1 MAHGTGDGSAWMGNH
16 AAQQADDEVSDSGE
30 HLGAMAFAHLG
41 SVLVES
47 DVAHPMQAVL
57 DAPVAAV
64 ERQQLAGAG
73 VVWGEVGDEV
83 GPLGGLCGGF
93 RVRDLAFDLAGLA
106 DVGEVEI
113 AVERGGGA
121 DRALL
126 DAPMG
131 LIDAAVLRGG
141 WIPSG
146 RRRSPRPGFSGC
158 L

>member
-1 MAHGTGDGSAWMGNH
+1 MAHGTGDGSARMGDH
-16 AAQQADDEVSDSGE
+16 AAQQADDEVSDRGE

-41 SVLVES
+41 AVFVES

-73 VVWGEVGDEV
+73 LRRGEIGD
-83 GPLGGLCGGF
+83 GADPLGGLCGRF
-93 RVRDLAFDLAGLA
+93 QLSDPAFDLAGLA

-113 AVERGGGA
+113 GVERRSGA

-126 DAPMG
+126 DAPMA
-131 LIDAAVLRGG
+131 LIDGGVLRGE
-141 WIPSG
+141 WLAS
-146 RRRSPRPGFSGC
+146 RRRRGPRPGFSGC
-158 L
+158 P